1 MSLYLIKSFK
11 SAFNDAASKA
21 RLQNDIRDSLNKKIA
36 QFLDFKT
43 LFSKQIIST
52 VYISYDS
59 RFFTDQQ
66 GYDELSKAIFEEFSI
81 EIEPINRTI
90 NIDCMIINDYQSFKD
105 IMEQVTII
113 TSSPE
118 GKENSKQF
126 YERQRLIKKE
136 KETIKNFLHSSL
148 PKSISL
154 RKLITIDFEY
164 DQNKN
169 HLIFECGITKYF
181 NGELQ
186 YEHYLI
192 EENYKNKK
200 DYELQLQFKFGKS
213 VVVTM
218 ESLLV
223 ILNNV
228 LTDTDCLIGHCV
240 FSEYLVLKHHGL
252 DIFQYKNLKCM
263 DTQKIFNSHFI
274 NYSQNSQISL
284 INLLSLFDITPEHL
298 HNAGNDAAY
307 TMMAF
312 LKMVESIDLNFK

>member
-21 RLQNDIRDSLNKKIA
+21 GLQNDIRDGLNKKIVK
-36 QFLDFKT
+36 FVDFKT

-52 VYISYDS
+52 VYVSYDL
-59 RFFTDQQ
+59 RFFVDQQ

-81 EIEPINRTI
+81 EIEQINRTI
-90 NIDCMIINDYQSFKD
+90 DIDCMIINDYHSFKD
-105 IMEQVTII
+105 IMAQVTSI

-126 YERQRLIKKE
+126 YEQQRLIRKE
-136 KETIKNFLHSSL
+136 KETIKNLLYSSL
-148 PKSISL
+148 PKSISS

-169 HLIFECGITKYF
+169 HLIFECGVTKYF

-213 VVVTM
+213 VVVSM
-218 ESLLV
+218 ENLLV
-223 ILNNV
+223 ILNDV
-228 LTDTDCLIGHCV
+228 LTETDCLIGHCV

-252 DIFQYKNLKCM
+252 DIFEYKQLKCM

-274 NYSQNSQISL
+274 NHSQNSQISL
-284 INLLSLFDITPEHL
+284 LNLLSLFDITPEHL

-312 LKMVESIDLNFK
+312 LKMVESINIQY

>member
-11 SAFNDAASKA
+11 NAFNDSASKA
-21 RLQNDIRDSLNKKIA
+21 GLPNDKRDILNKKILN
-36 QFLDFKT
+36 FVNFET
-43 LFSKQIIST
+43 LFSKKIIST
-52 VYISYDS
+52 VYVSYDS
-59 RFFTDQQ
+59 RFFVDQK
-66 GYDELSKAIFEEFSI
+66 GYEELSKAIFEEFSI
-81 EIEPINRTI
+81 AIEPINRT
-90 NIDCMIINDYQSFKD
+90 NDIDCMVINNYHSLNDIKSQIKII
-105 IMEQVTII
+105 M
-113 TSSPE
+113 SSDE
-118 GKENSKQF
+118 GKENTRQF
-126 YERQRLIKKE
+126 YERQRLIKNE
-136 KETIKNFLHSSL
+136 KEAIKNLLYSAL
-148 PKSISL
+148 PKSIFS

-181 NGELQ
+181 HGELQ

-213 VVVTM
+213 IVVSM
-218 ESLLV
+218 ENLLV
-223 ILNNV
+223 ILNDV
-228 LTDTDCLIGHCV
+228 LTETDCLIGHCV

-252 DIFQYKNLKCM
+252 DIFEYKHLKCM

-274 NYSQNSQISL
+274 NHSQNSQISL
-284 INLLSLFDITPEHL
+284 INLLSLFDITPENL

-312 LKMVESIDLNFK
+312 LKMVESINSQY

>member
-21 RLQNDIRDSLNKKIA
+21 GLQNDIRDNLNKKIVN
-36 QFLDFKT
+36 FIDFKV
-43 LFSKQIIST
+43 LFSKKIIST
-52 VYISYDS
+52 VYVSYDS

-66 GYDELSKAIFEEFSI
+66 GYAELSKAIFEEFSI

-90 NIDCMIINDYQSFKD
+90 DIDCMIINDYHSFKD
-105 IMEQVTII
+105 IMAQVKMI

-118 GKENSKQF
+118 GKENTRYF
-126 YERQRLIKKE
+126 YEKQRLIKNE
-136 KETIKNFLHSSL
+136 KETIKNLLYSSL
-148 PKSISL
+148 PKSIFSK
-154 RKLITIDFEY
+154 KLITIDFEY

-169 HLIFECGITKYF
+169 HLIFECGITKYYD
-181 NGELQ
+181 GEFQ

-213 VVVTM
+213 VVVSM
-218 ESLLV
+218 ENLIV
-223 ILNNV
+223 ILNDV
-228 LTDTDCLIGHCV
+228 LTETDCLIGHCV

-252 DIFQYKNLKCM
+252 DIFEYKQLKCM

-274 NYSQNSQISL
+274 NHSQNSQISL
-284 INLLSLFDITPEHL
+284 INLLSLFNITPEHL

-312 LKMVESIDLNFK
+312 LKMVESIDINFK